1 MIDREPLYALHERIW
16 HWLQAAGMFL
26 LLLSGFAIH
35 YPDRFGVFGSLGRA
49 VWLHSWIGFAL
60 IVNAFLGLFYHLTAD
75 KYHHFLPRMDD
86 FTGGAVR
93 QARFY
98 LYGIFKG
105 EPHPFETDPR
115 HKLNPLQKVTYL
127 ALLNV
132 LLPFQ
137 IVTGVL
143 MWGANR
149 WPAAFERVGG
159 LRMLGPA
166 HTLGAYL
173 FLAFVIGHIYLA
185 TTGHTP
191 WSLIRAMITGFE
203 EPAVRRLEA
212 PEAGQPDGPGSE
224 PAPDAGTLPPPGD
237 EGATL
242 APAPEA

>member
-1 MIDREPLYALHERIW
+1 MNAQEPLYALHERIW
-16 HWLQAAGMFL
+16 HWLQAAGMIV

-35 YPDRFGVFGSLGRA
+35 YPDRFGVFGSMA
-49 VWLHSWIGFAL
+49 NAISLHSWIGFAL
-60 IVNAFLGLFYHLTAD
+60 ILNAFLGLFYHLTAD

-86 FTGGAVR
+86 FTEGAVR

-132 LLPFQ
+132 LLPYQ

-149 WPAAFERVGG
+149 WPGAFERFGG
-159 LRMLGPA
+159 LRVLGPA

-185 TTGHTP
+185 TTGDTP
-191 WSLIRAMITGFE
+191 VSLLRAMVTGYEAPARQRMSAAEPVQPEGTGE
-203 EPAVRRLEA
+203 EPK
-212 PEAGQPDGPGSE
+212 PE
-224 PAPDAGTLPPPGD
+224 PAAVPPAVDAP
-237 EGATL
+237 
-242 APAPEA
+242 APAPEV